1 MRLKVDKENLY
12 LYFFVFEIKELNSAF
27 NCCIIQMI
35 SGKEGRYETV
45 LVAII

>member
-1 MRLKVDKENLY
+1 MRLKVDKGNLY
-12 LYFFVFEIKELNSAF
+12 LYFFVFEIKELNSDF
-27 NCCIIQMI
+27 NCCIMQMF